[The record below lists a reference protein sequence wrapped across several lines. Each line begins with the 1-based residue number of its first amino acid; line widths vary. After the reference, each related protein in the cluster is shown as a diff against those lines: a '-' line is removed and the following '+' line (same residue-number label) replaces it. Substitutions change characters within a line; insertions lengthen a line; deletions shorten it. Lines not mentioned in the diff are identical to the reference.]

1 MAENNSEDSSSPP
14 KKRKPRLIAFLGDFL
29 ISHSYAVSSVFCC
42 FAGSVALLL
51 LPILA
56 KNTYLSENAL
66 MPGSAKPT
74 FSSQEAVT
82 AKELIKELIDW
93 KIIRDENRM
102 QTYEI
107 IANHMAETGADVY
120 YHSFYSR
127 KKQFHPMSFFMGA
140 PMEDN
145 NNHSST
151 RAVNSVGIIRAP
163 HGDGKEAIVL
173 VSPYNSDKME
183 LSDALSVGL
192 AYSIFCLL
200 GRAAWL
206 AKDIVWLAADSK
218 FGEYASVAEWLKQYH
233 DPVFIGKKLNFH
245 PVDGDIQFVR
255 GISEDFKRAGTMAAA
270 IVFKVLETSQ
280 GTGTD
285 NVNIYAESSNGQ
297 MPNLDLINIV
307 HYLAVHRHG
316 LHVEVGKL
324 SSLLNSLWLKMVGK
338 FLEGVSN
345 IVGSLNPKWRF
356 ALPVLD
362 YVEGTA
368 VLASSV
374 YHQKFHQS
382 FFLYFLTSPSKFVS
396 VGVYMIPF
404 GLLVMPLPILAA
416 ALYSGKASEALVQKS
431 DPFNTQKSYKASQEN
446 PFPSVGSWKWIHAAK
461 LVFAVHLWATI
472 ISVLPSL
479 IYQASCTN
487 TTTNFLIWIA
497 LSIPSFF
504 FFYWISLSSY
514 FHSNDAGWAIL
525 KALTIG
531 AASIG
536 LGLMSIINFAT
547 AQIGAIFLVP
557 MCLMVHPLRQI
568 YRGAGLGELLHM
580 VSNVVLGLIGF
591 PPASFILL
599 KGWSQGFEEVNMGD
613 LWVWV
618 ENLWSWNSAT
628 YLYLLLVH
636 LPCWVLC
643 LIVLLHP

>member
-1 MAENNSEDSSSPP
+1 
-14 KKRKPRLIAFLGDFL
+14 
-29 ISHSYAVSSVFCC
+29 
-42 FAGSVALLL
+42 
-51 LPILA
+51 
-56 KNTYLSENAL
+56 
-66 MPGSAKPT
+66 
-74 FSSQEAVT
+74 
-82 AKELIKELIDW
+82 
-93 KIIRDENRM
+93 
-102 QTYEI
+102 
-107 IANHMAETGADVY
+107 MAETGADVY

-151 RAVNSVGIIRAP
+151 HAVNSVGIIRAP

-374 YHQKFHQS
+374 YHQALGVPTGPHGAFRDYQIDAITLEISPRVSLNSEMARSSFLVRVGRLIEGIVRSVNNLLEKFHQS